1 MKYIKYTLVFVLF
14 CGGLLLAAASCEAW
28 SFPGM
33 AIGIAML
40 WAGVILANKWE
51 EMVR

>member
-1 MKYIKYTLVFVLF
+1 MRFIKCTLIFVLIF
-14 CGGLLLAAASCEAW
+14 GGLLLAAASCEAW

-40 WAGVILANKWE
+40 WVGVILANKWE